1 MEHRVATELA
11 RAMEHQVRQR
21 LGEHLALAGRGA
33 QEAS

>member
-21 LGEHLALAGRGA
+21 LGEHLDRDGRGA